1 MKTDHRIVLKL
12 LQREFFGGS
21 DTAFAVLAAAAAAAG
36 AGGGG
41 GGGFFVFPN
50 DVSHAHFSTG
60 GDVSGQP
67 RPLMVHLKQI
77 QEKRRRVN

>member
-21 DTAFAVLAAAAAAAG
+21 DTAFAVLAAAAAAAS
-36 AGGGG
+36 G

>member
-21 DTAFAVLAAAAAAAG
+21 DTTFAVLAAAAAAA
-36 AGGGG
+36 GG